1 MAEKL
6 DPRQVVTFGRLV
18 VGLLTLSLLVA
29 GCQGSE
35 ALSSAALNLL
45 AASGTANKSPFWY
58 FYHARLERT
67 WLEVSIFDPIEGRVV
82 GGVSVVVGKTSLEE
96 AHACEV
102 LGTAVTKFLEGDELS
117 VWPGLYVIN
126 RLAPT
131 EIESHDLVTAVL
143 DESSGRFSLPEG
155 EKVVGCITGAIHEK
169 HPTVRVVPPDEFRRT
184 AFPDLT
190 PEEVS
195 SELLDLALLVEQPEF
210 QERIAPLG
218 IRYLIMAW
226 GVRTKSTTWD

>member
-1 MAEKL
+1 MGGN
-6 DPRQVVTFGRLV
+6 VITYGRLV

-29 GCQGSE
+29 GCQGLG
-35 ALSSAALNLL
+35 AVAGAVNLL
-45 AASGTANKSPFWY
+45 VYSGAAGVPFGTF
-58 FYHARLERT
+58 HELRVERT

-96 AHACEV
+96 AYACEV

-117 VWPGLYVIN
+117 VWPGIYVIN

-143 DESSGRFSLPEG
+143 DESPGTFSLLEG
-155 EKVVGCITGAIHEK
+155 EKVVGCITEAIHEK
-169 HPTVRVVPPDEFRRT
+169 HPTVRIVPPDEFRRT

-195 SELLDLALLVEQPEF
+195 SELLDIALLVEQPEF

-218 IRYLIMAW
+218 IRYLILAW
-226 GVRTKSTTWD
+226 GVWTD

>member
-29 GCQGSE
+29 GCQGLE
-35 ALSSAALNLL
+35 ALVGAFELL
-45 AASGTANKSPFWY
+45 MAFSTLPHSQ
-58 FYHARLERT
+58 ARPERT
-67 WLEVSIFDPIEGRVV
+67 WLEVSISDLIEGRVA
-82 GGVSVVVGKTSLEE
+82 GGVSVVVGKNALEE

-117 VWPGLYVIN
+117 VWPGNYVID

-131 EIESHDLVTAVL
+131 EIESHDLVTVVL
-143 DESSGRFSLPEG
+143 DEHSGRFSLPEGEPEG
-155 EKVVGCITGAIHEK
+155 EKVVGCITEAIHEK
-169 HPTVRVVPPDEFRRT
+169 HPTVRVGPPDEFRRT

-195 SELLDLALLVEQPEF
+195 SELLAIAWLVEQPEF
-210 QERIAPLG
+210 QERISPLG
-218 IRYLIMAW
+218 IRYLILAW
-226 GVRTKSTTWD
+226 GVPTE

>member
-29 GCQGSE
+29 GCQGLE
-35 ALSSAALNLL
+35 ALLGAVNLL
-45 AASGTANKSPFWY
+45 LTFPYSQ
-58 FYHARLERT
+58 ARPERT
-67 WLEVSIFDPIEGRVV
+67 LLEVSISDLIEGRVV
-82 GGVSVVVGKTSLEE
+82 GGVSVLVGINALEE

-117 VWPGLYVIN
+117 VRPGIYVID

-131 EIESHDLVTAVL
+131 EIESHDLVTVVL
-143 DESSGRFSLPEG
+143 DEHSGRFSLPEGEPEG
-155 EKVVGCITGAIHEK
+155 EKVVGCITEAIHEK
-169 HPTVRVVPPDEFRRT
+169 HPTVRVGPPDEFRRT

-195 SELLDLALLVEQPEF
+195 SELLAIAWLVEQPEF
-210 QERIAPLG
+210 QERISPLG
-218 IRYLIMAW
+218 IRYLILAW
-226 GVRTKSTTWD
+226 GVPTE

>member
-6 DPRQVVTFGRLV
+6 DPRQLVTFGRLV

-29 GCQGSE
+29 GCFPHSWN
-35 ALSSAALNLL
+35 LSHYKYKP
-45 AASGTANKSPFWY
+45 AS
-58 FYHARLERT
+58 LERI
-67 WLEVSIFDPIEGRVV
+67 WLEVSISDPIEGRVV
-82 GGVSVVVGKTSLEE
+82 GGVSVLVGINALEE

-117 VWPGLYVIN
+117 VWPGIYVIN

-131 EIESHDLVTAVL
+131 EIETHDLVTVVL

-155 EKVVGCITGAIHEK
+155 EKVVGCITEAIHEK

-195 SELLDLALLVEQPEF
+195 SELLDIASLVEQPEF
-210 QERIAPLG
+210 QERITPLG
-218 IRYLIMAW
+218 IRYLILAW
-226 GVRTKSTTWD
+226 GVTTD

>member
-6 DPRQVVTFGRLV
+6 DPKQVVTFGRLV

-29 GCQGSE
+29 GCSF
-35 ALSSAALNLL
+35 
-45 AASGTANKSPFWY
+45 SPFIDLLFDY
-58 FYHARLERT
+58 PNKPASLKRI
-67 WLEVSIFDPIEGRVV
+67 WLEVSISDPIEGRVI
-82 GGVSVVVGKTSLEE
+82 GGVSVVVGKTTIEE

-117 VWPGLYVIN
+117 VWPAIYVIN

-131 EIESHDLVTAVL
+131 EIESHDLVTVVL

-155 EKVVGCITGAIHEK
+155 EQVVGCITEAIHEK

-195 SELLDLALLVEQPEF
+195 SELLDIASLVEQPEF

-218 IRYLIMAW
+218 IRYLILAW
-226 GVRTKSTTWD
+226 GVRIE

>member
-29 GCQGSE
+29 GCAG
-35 ALSSAALNLL
+35 ALY
-45 AASGTANKSPFWY
+45 KPPQVPKK
-58 FYHARLERT
+58 RI
-67 WLEVSIFDPIEGRVV
+67 WLEVSILDLIEGRVI
-82 GGVSVVVGKTSLEE
+82 GDVSVVVGKTYVEE

-102 LGTAVTKFLEGDELS
+102 LGMAVIKFLEGDELL
-117 VWPGLYVIN
+117 VWPGFYVID
-126 RLAPT
+126 RLAPM
-131 EIESHDLVTAVL
+131 EIESHDLVTVVL
-143 DESSGRFSLPEG
+143 DESSGRFLLPEGEPEG
-155 EKVVGCITGAIHEK
+155 EKVVGCITEAIHEK

-195 SELLDLALLVEQPEF
+195 SELLDIASLVEQPEF

-218 IRYLIMAW
+218 IRYLILAW
-226 GVRTKSTTWD
+226 GVRIE